1 MIWAVRAKRLEAV
14 LSSDIN
20 VCSVFNES
28 RSTSG
33 DEMQGLFCATGSGL
47 VDLAEY
53 QAKTPSCRALNI
65 DMCPA
70 TPTPDHHIDISSETC
85 PMTFV
90 LVRLALDQM
99 KAGQVLEIRLR
110 GAEPRRNVPLT
121 AQEQGHEIIG
131 ITDEKNGES
140 IILLRRG

>member
-47 VDLAEY
+47 VDVAEY
-53 QAKTPSCRALNI
+53 RPKHLPVEL
-65 DMCPA
+65 
-70 TPTPDHHIDISSETC
+70 
-85 PMTFV
+85 
-90 LVRLALDQM
+90 
-99 KAGQVLEIRLR
+99 
-110 GAEPRRNVPLT
+110 
-121 AQEQGHEIIG
+121 
-131 ITDEKNGES
+131 
-140 IILLRRG
+140 

>member
-1 MIWAVRAKRLEAV
+1 
-14 LSSDIN
+14 
-20 VCSVFNES
+20 
-28 RSTSG
+28 
-33 DEMQGLFCATGSGL
+33 MQGLFCAAGSGL

-53 QAKTPSCRALNI
+53 PAKTPSCRVLNT
-65 DMCPA
+65 DMYPA
-70 TPTPDHHIDISSETC
+70 TLTPDHHIDISSEAC

-99 KAGQVLEIRLR
+99 KPGQILEIKLR

-121 AQEQGHEIIG
+121 AQEQGHDVIG